1 VSDIMGNGQFFING
15 IDGESG
21 SYLVP
26 PMSAESIARLVRP
39 PADPEQSSWLKRIR
53 SLFSRPFLGL
63 PLDVD
68 PCDVSRAG
76 WGVVASS
83 QASSDVLDAL
93 EPLLAHRRGHVSADR
108 CKVLEYHPGEGMKD
122 WLKRHG
128 VYAGSVAPAKI
139 PYYLL
144 LIGGPEEIP
153 FEFQYMLDIE
163 YAVGRLAFD
172 QVDQYAQYARSVVDY
187 EQAKAPPTK
196 RRIVYWG
203 TCHPGDQATQMSSS
217 FLITPL
223 HEGLPAGPEQ
233 SEEKAIAGL
242 QGFRSVCVKG
252 PDATKA
258 SLAEL
263 LHPSAKGDRPSF
275 LFTASHGMGW
285 RKGHPQQRAAQGAL
299 LCQDWTGAGGVK
311 PDHYLG
317 AGDVTDDARV
327 HGLVAF
333 VFACYG
339 AGTPQYDNF
348 LADRSRG
355 PEAIAG
361 KSFIAAFPQR
371 LLSHPNGSA
380 LAVIGHVDRAWGYS
394 IQPPG
399 IGPQLVPYRNCIG
412 RILMGQ
418 PVGHSTKDF
427 SEKYAVLSSEL
438 LQKLDQGQASA
449 ASPDRELAMTW
460 IERNDAQN
468 YILLGDPAVKLAVSK
483 LAKT

>member
-187 EQAKAPPTK
+187 EQAKRLALALLLALL
-196 RRIVYWG
+196 
-203 TCHPGDQATQMSSS
+203 PGA
-217 FLITPL
+217 
-223 HEGLPAGPEQ
+223 A
-233 SEEKAIAGL
+233 
-242 QGFRSVCVKG
+242 
-252 PDATKA
+252 
-258 SLAEL
+258 LAEL
-263 LHPSAKGDRPSF
+263 PDLGGREITVVAENAYPPLQFTPPQGGAPTGWEYDAVDEIAKRLNLSVTYASASWDAMIPAVSEGQYDIGMDGITIRDDRRQAVDFSDPYLRSEMFMLVRADETRFHDQASF
-275 LFTASHGMGW
+275 IATDDTLIGAQPGTTPFYVSVYDLLDGNEQNPRMRLFETFGASV
-285 RKGHPQQRAAQGAL
+285 QAL
-299 LCQDWTGAGGVK
+299 K
-311 PDHYLG
+311 
-317 AGDVTDDARV
+317 AGDVD
-327 HGLVAF
+327 LVLTEIDRTAHE
-333 VFACYG
+333 G
-339 AGTPQYDNF
+339 YDRPTSITF
-348 LADRSRG
+348 RRPVPPEG
-355 PEAIAG
+355 P
-361 KSFIAAFPQR
+361 
-371 LLSHPNGSA
+371 
-380 LAVIGHVDRAWGYS
+380 
-394 IQPPG
+394 
-399 IGPQLVPYRNCIG
+399 
-412 RILMGQ
+412 
-418 PVGHSTKDF
+418 T
-427 SEKYAVLSSEL
+427 
-438 LQKLDQGQASA
+438 
-449 ASPDRELAMTW
+449 
-460 IERNDAQN
+460 
-468 YILLGDPAVKLAVSK
+468 
-483 LAKT
+483 